1 MAGKWRQ
8 KRSGGVQWRER
19 KSTAWKG
26 YPTTRIDAGPLL
38 LNHAPAKTCASSPL
52 YVLQID
58 PLYGSGSPDSEQGSP
73 DTFSFS
79 RYWVRTGRID
89 VCLDRPGSPLD
100 PLLERLSKKYVND
113 EDLSARLKTL
123 YNVRHFTALP
133 QSLSLLCHNHCHGS
147 ATITVT
153 ALPQSIVHAVCNVL
167 GDLTSECAPRISVGC
182 AGPCIVA
189 RIDAACTVS
198 TVKVGGPP
206 ANLFKSS
213 NCKNWGFPSLFIQIN
228 QGINGHTTRAPP
240 GVPHTRASLEPKNS
254 GFSTLRIHHYAI
266 RGVKILGFPG
276 QFD

>member
-133 QSLSLLCHNHCHGS
+133 QSLSRLCHNHSHGS
-147 ATITVT
+147 ATI
-153 ALPQSIVHAVCNVL
+153 H
-167 GDLTSECAPRISVGC
+167 CACRVQC
-182 AGPCIVA
+182 ARRPYFGVRTTYQRWLRGPLYCSPN
-189 RIDAACTVS
+189 RRS
-198 TVKVGGPP
+198 MHSQHS
-206 ANLFKSS
+206 KS
-213 NCKNWGFPSLFIQIN
+213 WGSASQFI
-228 QGINGHTTRAPP
+228 
-240 GVPHTRASLEPKNS
+240 
-254 GFSTLRIHHYAI
+254 
-266 RGVKILGFPG
+266 
-276 QFD
+276 